1 MGRNNKR
8 IENEFD
14 FDMEMPKKK
23 GTSYQR
29 KQLDREKQNKEKKH
43 SKRLNAYSD
52 SERARSA
59 EAIRNYLNGTY
70 NEDDDDFF

>member
-14 FDMEMPKKK
+14 FDIDLPNKK

-29 KQLDREKQNKEKKH
+29 KQKDREKEMKRKKQT
-43 SKRLNAYSD
+43 KRLNAYSD

-59 EAIRNYLNGTY
+59 NVIHNYMSGDY
-70 NEDDDDFF
+70 DDEDFY